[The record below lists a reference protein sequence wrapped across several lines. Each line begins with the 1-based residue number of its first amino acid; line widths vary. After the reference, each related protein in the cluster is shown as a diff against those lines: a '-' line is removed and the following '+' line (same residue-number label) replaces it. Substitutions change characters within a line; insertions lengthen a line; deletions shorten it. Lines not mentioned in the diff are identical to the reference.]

1 MTQVSYIVTIDN
13 QLPYLEA
20 MLASLRAQE
29 GDHSREYVF
38 VDDGSEDG
46 SFDALIQRTRMW
58 PRTML
63 IQQRRQGPT
72 AAALAGAKAAT
83 GDTWIFLD
91 ADVVLNPAATRLGY
105 AALKAGQADMILFPH
120 AISAAP
126 LAYDFEMPPTAPEVR
141 VADDPLLALLTE
153 FPAPHRRMMMRR
165 SVFRDPGLFD
175 PGVYLPDVAPP
186 LNAALTHTVGV
197 LDLALSAGRADAP
210 SAQRRDGGQAE
221 HDRSLAVAHF
231 ITARPELSRRLR
243 KAALRVAAR
252 RSWESARK
260 AKAGLTSRFFWLYVK
275 TLLGWPMDVSAALK
289 ESLSAWDD
297 DAIRRPPPPKG

>member
-1 MTQVSYIVTIDN
+1 MTQVSYIVTVDN

-29 GDHSREYVF
+29 GDHSREFVF

-46 SFDALIQRTRMW
+46 SFDALIQRTRLW
-58 PRTML
+58 PRTLL

-83 GDTWIFLD
+83 GDTWLFLD

-105 AALKAGQADMILFPH
+105 DALKSGAADMILFPH
-120 AISAAP
+120 AIAPAP
-126 LAYDFEMPPTAPEVR
+126 LSYDFAMPPSGPAVR
-141 VADDPLLALLTE
+141 VAEDPLLALLTE

-165 SVFRDPGLFD
+165 AVFRDPGLFD
-175 PGVYLPDVAPP
+175 PAVYLPDVAPP
-186 LNAALTHTVGV
+186 LNAALTHKVGI

-210 SAQRRDGGQAE
+210 SAQRRGGGQAE

-231 ITARPELSRRLR
+231 VIARPELPRRLR
-243 KAALRVAAR
+243 KAALRIAAR
-252 RSWESARK
+252 RSWEAARK
-260 AKAGLTSRFFWLYVK
+260 ARAGLTSRFFWLYAK
-275 TLLGWPMDVSAALK
+275 TLCGWPMDVPTALK
-289 ESLSAWDD
+289 ECLAAWD
-297 DAIRRPPPPKG
+297 AAAVRRPPPPKG